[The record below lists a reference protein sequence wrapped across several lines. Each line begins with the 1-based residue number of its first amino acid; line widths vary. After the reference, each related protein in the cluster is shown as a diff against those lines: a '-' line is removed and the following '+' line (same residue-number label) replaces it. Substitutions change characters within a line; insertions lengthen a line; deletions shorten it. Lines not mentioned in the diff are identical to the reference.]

1 MKMPQSVAF
10 ILGFA
15 ACCVAGWAAPSTD
28 VVAVRAAY
36 AKIVIAW
43 QLGQIENSVDAS
55 PASLPT
61 QLNITLEDIRN
72 GPLTDVLSVPLRDLV
87 TIPSGVSLSIG
98 GPGTWSFTTEKGVQL
113 TTEMTALVGWG
124 KTDYSLQADWSAPL
138 SRLAEQIG
146 ADSHLS
152 RYVTYQVQVSYGQR
166 KAQYKAMFLFGGN
179 DLGPQGVRVIDMFSQ
194 PPEALIRTPLGMEPL
209 SVAPFRSRPNVR
221 SFLESL
227 RPPEGCSIE
236 RLTGLCCDPTGEHCG
251 ITNDAL
257 HVNTLAVP

>member
-1 MKMPQSVAF
+1 MKMRQSIAF
-10 ILGFA
+10 ILAFA

-43 QLGQIENSVDAS
+43 QLGQIENSVDVF
-55 PASLPT
+55 PAALPT
-61 QLNITLEDIRN
+61 QLNIALEDIRN

-98 GPGTWSFTTEKGVQL
+98 GPGTWSFTTEKGVNL
-113 TTEMTALVGWG
+113 TTEMTASVGWG
-124 KTDYSLQADWSAPL
+124 KSDYSMQADWSAPL

-146 ADSHLS
+146 TDSHLS
-152 RYVTYQVQVSYGQR
+152 RYVTFQVQLSYGQR
-166 KAQYKAMFLFGGN
+166 KAHYKAMFLFGDN
-179 DLGPQGVRVIDMFSQ
+179 DPGSRRVRVIDMFSQ
-194 PPEALIRTPLGMEPL
+194 PPEALIRAPLGMEPL
-209 SVAPFRSRPNVR
+209 SAAPFWSRPDIR
-221 SFLESL
+221 LFLESL